1 MGKTVVVTGGSGY
14 IGSAVIEQLVA
25 RGDTVVALARTPEAA
40 ARVEA
45 LGATALQG
53 ELTDAETLTTAATG
67 ADAAIHLAATGDANA
82 AAADLAAA
90 KALLAGLSGKPYVHT
105 SGVWVY
111 GNTGGVV
118 DETAPFAPPQLT
130 AWRID
135 NEAQVLAT
143 AQDGGHPVIVLPGV
157 VVGRG
162 GGIPLGVLT
171 TADAARYIDEGAAHW
186 ALVHLDDLADLYL
199 RALDDGK
206 PGERYLGVAD
216 TRTGK
221 EIAEAIANADGTPD
235 VTASVSLEDLRGEL
249 GIFADALVLDQQ
261 LSGEKAKREL
271 GWAPAHTDLA
281 ADLAAGR

>member
-14 IGSAVIEQLVA
+14 IGGAVIEQLVA
-25 RGDTVVALARTPEAA
+25 RGDTVIALARTPEAGA
-40 ARVEA
+40 KVEA

-67 ADAAIHLAATGDANA
+67 ADAAIHLGATGGADA

-90 KALLAGLSGKPYVHT
+90 KALLAGLSGKTYVHT
-105 SGVWVY
+105 GGVWVY
-111 GNTGGVV
+111 GNTDGVV

-135 NEAQVLAT
+135 NEAEVLAT
-143 AQDGGHPVIVLPGV
+143 AQNGGHPVIVLPGV

-171 TADAARYIDEGAAHW
+171 TGDAARYIDDGAAHW
-186 ALVHLDDLADLYL
+186 ALVHLDDIAGLYL

-206 PGERYLGVAD
+206 AGERYLGVAG
-216 TRTGK
+216 TLTGK
-221 EIAEAIANADGTPD
+221 EIAEAIAKADGTPD

-261 LSGEKAKREL
+261 LSSEKARRDL
-271 GWAPAHTDLA
+271 GWSPAHTDLA
-281 ADLAAGR
+281 VDLAAGR

>member
-14 IGSAVIEQLVA
+14 IGGAVIEQLVA
-25 RGDTVVALARTPEAA
+25 RGDTVIALARTPEAA
-40 ARVEA
+40 AKVEA
-45 LGATALQG
+45 LGAAALQG
-53 ELTDAETLTTAATG
+53 ELTDSDTLTTAATA
-67 ADAAIHLAATGDANA
+67 ADGAIHLGATGDADA
-82 AAADLAAA
+82 ASADLAAA
-90 KALLAGLSGKPYVHT
+90 TALLNGLSGKPYVHT
-105 SGVWVY
+105 GGVWVY

-135 NEAQVLAT
+135 NEAHVLAT
-143 AQDGGHPVIVLPGV
+143 ADDGGHPVIVLPGV

-171 TADAARYIDEGAAHW
+171 TDDAARYIDDGAAHW

-206 PGERYLGVAD
+206 PGERYLGVAG
-216 TRTGK
+216 TLTGK
-221 EIAEAIANADGTPD
+221 EIAEAITKADGTPD
-235 VTASVSLEDLRGEL
+235 ATASVSLDDLRSEL
-249 GIFADALVLDQQ
+249 GIFADALVLDQH
-261 LSGEKAKREL
+261 LSSEKARRDL
-271 GWAPAHTDLA
+271 GWDPVHTDLA

>member
-14 IGSAVIEQLVA
+14 IGGAVIEQLVA
-25 RGDTVVALARTPEAA
+25 RGDTVIALARTDEAA
-40 ARVEA
+40 ATVEE
-45 LGATALQG
+45 LGATALRG
-53 ELTDAETLTTAATG
+53 ELTDADTLTTAATG
-67 ADAAIHLAATGDANA
+67 ADAAIHLGATNDEHAAS
-82 AAADLAAA
+82 ADLTAA

-105 SGVWVY
+105 GGVWVY
-111 GNTGGVV
+111 GNTDGEV
-118 DETAPFAPPQLT
+118 DETAPFSPPRLT

-135 NEAQVLAT
+135 NEAEVLAT

-171 TADAARYIDEGAAHW
+171 TADAARYIDDGAAHW
-186 ALVHLDDLADLYL
+186 ALVHLDDVADLYL

-206 PGERYLGVAD
+206 AGERYLGVAQ
-216 TRTGK
+216 TLTGK
-221 EIAEAIANADGTPD
+221 EIAEAITKADGTPD
-235 VTASVSLEDLRGEL
+235 AAVSVSLDDLRDEL
-249 GIFADALVLDQQ
+249 GIFADALVLDQR
-261 LSGEKAKREL
+261 LSSEKAKRDL